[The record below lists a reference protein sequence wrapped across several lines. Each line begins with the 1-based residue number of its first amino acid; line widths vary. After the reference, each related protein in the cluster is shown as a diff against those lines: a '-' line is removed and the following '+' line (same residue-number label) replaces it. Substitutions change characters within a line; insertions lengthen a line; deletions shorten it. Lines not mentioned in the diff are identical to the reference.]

1 MPTELIMPA
10 LSPTME
16 VAKLA
21 RWLVAEGDTVKSGD
35 LLAEIETDKAT
46 MEVEAVDDG
55 TLARIVVAEGT
66 EGVAVGAVIALMAGV
81 DDAAVVPLA
90 DTVPRAASPASP
102 IVVNAAARPGK
113 VSPLA
118 RRIAI
123 ARNIDLDRLNGSGAG
138 GKIVKMDLGLPD
150 IVPAQIAPPTVAPAT
165 AHGPPPGIPHE
176 VIELSGMRRT
186 IARRLAEAKRTVPH
200 FYLTVDCNLDAL
212 LALRGELNAG
222 PANGSVKLSVNDFLI
237 KALALALVMVPGANV
252 QFSEDRMYRFGR
264 ADIAMAVAVEGGLLT
279 PVIAD
284 AAEKRLSTIAKETQQ
299 LAALAR
305 DGKLKPEQYQG
316 GTASISNLGMFGIK
330 TIVPVINPPQGMI
343 LGIGAGEKRPC
354 VIDDQLA
361 VATMMSATG
370 SFDHRAIDGAVGA
383 EFMRAFKQLVENP
396 LGILV

>member
-1 MPTELIMPA
+1 MSTELIMPA

-16 VAKLA
+16 VGKLA

-35 LLAEIETDKAT
+35 LLPEIETDKAT

-55 TLARIVVAEGT
+55 MLARIVVAEGT

-81 DDAAVVPLA
+81 DDAAVLPLA
-90 DTVPRAASPASP
+90 ATVPRAASPALP
-102 IVVNAAARPGK
+102 IVVNALARPGK
-113 VSPLA
+113 ASPLA

-123 ARNIDLDRLNGSGAG
+123 ARNIDLDRLNGSGRG
-138 GKIVKMDLGLPD
+138 GKIVKMDLGLQD
-150 IVPAQIAPPTVAPAT
+150 IAPVWVAPPTIAPAT
-165 AHGPPPGIPHE
+165 AYGPPPGIPHE
-176 VIELSGMRRT
+176 VIELSSMRRT

-200 FYLTVDCNLDAL
+200 FYLTVDCDLDAL
-212 LALRGELNAG
+212 LALRSELNSG
-222 PANGSVKLSVNDFLI
+222 LANGVKLSVNDFLI
-237 KALALALVMVPGANV
+237 KALALALVMVPDANV
-252 QFSEDRMYRFGR
+252 QFAEDRMYRFAR

-284 AAEKRLSTIAKETQQ
+284 AAEKRLSTIAKEAKD

-330 TIVPVINPPQGMI
+330 TIVPVINAPQGMI

-361 VATMMSATG
+361 VATVMSATG

-383 EFMRAFKQLVENP
+383 EFMQAFKRLVENP